1 MTLDIRTIVLLLA
14 LGNLIAVVLLCFFA
28 GEHKRSR
35 LVLVGKGLQSVAW
48 FVYWL
53 RMAPDPVFSF
63 WPAYAISNLMLK
75 SGWILEA
82 VALLGI
88 ERRQA
93 WVERVY
99 QVLGCLLFAVVS
111 ANWSLH
117 SPVPVVN
124 ASATGLS
131 VLIFIIP
138 GLHLAFGAG
147 HSLFRRSVGSV
158 YLAYC
163 ACATVRVGYILAHL
177 DSASGSGSVFVNS
190 LLFCALYALM
200 LFGTLGY
207 LLLLKERADA
217 DLKATVSGLEKALG
231 EVKILRGLLPICAA
245 CKKIRDDDG
254 YWEHME
260 TYIKEHSEAQF
271 SHGICP
277 DCATRLYPDI
287 FDNRE
292 LGRPHVCRVHRQ
304 EEGLAGTSVDSL
316 VK

>member
-14 LGNLIAVVLLCFFA
+14 LGNLIAVGLLLFFA
-28 GEHKRSR
+28 AEQKRSR
-35 LVLVGKGLQSVAW
+35 LFLLGKGLQTVAW
-48 FVYWL
+48 LVYWF
-53 RMAPDPVFSF
+53 RMSPDPVFSF

-88 ERRQA
+88 ERRQP
-93 WVERVY
+93 WVELVY
-99 QVLGCLLFAVVS
+99 QVLGCLLFAVVA

-117 SPVPVVN
+117 TPVPVVN

-138 GLHLAFGAG
+138 GLHLCFGRG
-147 HSLFRRSVGSV
+147 HTLFRRTVGSV
-158 YLAYC
+158 YLLYC
-163 ACATVRVGYILAHL
+163 VCAAVRVGYILAHL
-177 DSASGSGSVFVNS
+177 QSAPGPGSVFVNG

-217 DLKATVSGLEKALG
+217 DLKATVAGLEKALG
-231 EVKILRGLLPICAA
+231 EVKILRGLLPICAS

-277 DCATRLYPDI
+277 DCAERLYPDI
-287 FDNRE
+287 FESRE
-292 LGRPHVCRVHRQ
+292 LKRPHVCRSTRQ
-304 EEGLAGTSVDSL
+304 ADGLAGTSVHTADN
-316 VK
+316 